1 LFVVSDDG
9 VARCFDAAGGN
20 LKWKERLKGK
30 YKASPIASEG
40 RVFFL
45 NTEGLCTVVS
55 AAPRFDKLVENQLAD
70 ETIASPATSDGRI
83 YIRGKKSL
91 YCIGR

>member
-1 LFVVSDDG
+1 MSDDG
-9 VARCFDAAGGN
+9 VVRCFETKAGT

-30 YKASPIASEG
+30 YKASPVAAEG

-55 AAPRFDKLVENQLAD
+55 AAPRFDKLVENQLDD
-70 ETIASPATSDGRI
+70 ETIASPATSDGRF
-83 YIRGKKSL
+83 YIRGRRSL